1 MNRTRLLASAFL
13 LAAAAPTHAANLI
26 VNGSFEGGA
35 FLGGTSTSWN
45 GIPDGGTAVTGWV
58 AGTNGFDWHQ
68 AVEFG
73 PAKDGY
79 RMVDLTLGS
88 RSGAISQSFATVAG
102 RAYELRFAVT
112 APGAFFGAAAL
123 EVSVGDAVASY
134 SVSRSPTFPL
144 SWETKTL
151 AFRATSGVTT
161 LVFTGPSSS
170 AYWGP
175 VIDDVSVTVAIPE
188 PETYAMMLAG
198 LGMLGFVA
206 RRRKQAATA

>member
-1 MNRTRLLASAFL
+1 MNRTRVLASAFL

-26 VNGSFEGGA
+26 VNGSFEEGA
-35 FLGGTSTSWN
+35 FVGGTTTSWN

-88 RSGAISQSFATVAG
+88 ANGAISQTFATVAG
-102 RAYELRFAVT
+102 HAYELRFAVT
-112 APGAFFGAAAL
+112 APGPFFGPAAL
-123 EVSVGDAVASY
+123 EVSVGDAAASY

-151 AFRATSGVTT
+151 GFRATSSATT
-161 LVFTGPSSS
+161 LVFAGPASG

-175 VIDDVSVTVAIPE
+175 VIDDVSVTAAVPE

-198 LGMLGFVA
+198 LGVFGFVA
-206 RRRKQAATA
+206 RRRKQATTA